1 MKNSLAVSALE
12 ALDTLDVSISLL
24 NLLRSTSA
32 DMIVE
37 LNGEGGLHTVL
48 ELVVNRLTVAKSY
61 LEDIRSASR

>member
-1 MKNSLAVSALE
+1 MKNSPAISALE

-48 ELVVNRLTVAKSY
+48 ELVVTRLAVAKSY
-61 LEDIRSASR
+61 IEDIRSASR

>member
-1 MKNSLAVSALE
+1 MKNSPAISALE

-37 LNGEGGLHTVL
+37 LSGENGLHTVL
-48 ELVVNRLTVAKSY
+48 ELVVNRLTVAKSCV
-61 LEDIRSASR
+61 EDIRSASR